1 MSHKIFY
8 PAKFISYSAFDFTLT
23 SLIFN
28 NSRDLVPLVL
38 KNLFASGGGQP
49 SLLPEIAENFPL
61 SIDQLEYLQKL
72 KESDPSLIIP
82 PLIFTVF
89 FILLHMFSSLGV

>member
-1 MSHKIFY
+1 MT
-8 PAKFISYSAFDFTLT
+8 PLLENT
-23 SLIFN
+23 S
-28 NSRDLVPLVL
+28 RYLVPLVL

-82 PLIFTVF
+82 PLILHFFPLYVF
-89 FILLHMFSSLGV
+89 FKMDAWKKDSSLGRCSSPLLPFF

>member
-1 MSHKIFY
+1 VS
-8 PAKFISYSAFDFTLT
+8 SR
-23 SLIFN
+23 IFN
-28 NSRDLVPLVL
+28 KKPSNENTSRDLVPFAL

-72 KESDPSLIIP
+72 KESYPSLIIP
-82 PLIFTVF
+82 PLILLVF
-89 FILLHMFSSLGV
+89 SIPLYIFS

>member
-1 MSHKIFY
+1 VS
-8 PAKFISYSAFDFTLT
+8 SR
-23 SLIFN
+23 IFN
-28 NSRDLVPLVL
+28 KKPSNENTSRDLVPFAL

-72 KESDPSLIIP
+72 KESDPSLIIL
-82 PLIFTVF
+82 PLILIVIFLFF
-89 FILLHMFSSLGV
+89 FICFLRKWTHEKRAQI